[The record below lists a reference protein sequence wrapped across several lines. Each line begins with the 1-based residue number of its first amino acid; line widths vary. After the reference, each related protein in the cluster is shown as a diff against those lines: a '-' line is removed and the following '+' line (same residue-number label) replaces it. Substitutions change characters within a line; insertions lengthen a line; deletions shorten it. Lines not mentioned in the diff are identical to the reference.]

1 MFVFLF
7 VLFFNGL
14 FGGVEMKVVMVNDF
28 MFVEKEF
35 DNGWIV
41 VDVDWNKYLKKKE
54 IVYSS
59 NEFIVK
65 FFVLFVISKSLLVLK
80 LKLKFLV
87 FDSGNFD

>member
-28 MFVEKEF
+28 MFVEMEF

-65 FFVLFVISKSLLVLK
+65 FFVLFVILKLLLVLK

>member
-1 MFVFLF
+1 M
-7 VLFFNGL
+7 LFFNGL

-28 MFVEKEF
+28 MFVEMEF

-65 FFVLFVISKSLLVLK
+65 FFVLFVILKLLLVLK